1 MNLCIDQGNSRTKVA
16 LFKDGV
22 IVKNL
27 LYRSFTS
34 VDVERLFSLYP
45 ITQSIVSSVA
55 NMEPAVINAL
65 NRLSKKFVLFD
76 HLTPLPI
83 KNCYQTP
90 ETLGHDR
97 IAAAVGAAHLCPGQ
111 NLLIIDAGSAVTY
124 DFVSAE
130 QGYLGGNIAPGIK
143 MRLTAL
149 NQMTKR
155 LPKVEVEPDAL
166 TPLFGKN
173 TKEAMAAGVVRGL
186 VFEVKGYMRQLKE
199 QRLHP
204 ARLRLRGVQ
213 RHQPQPCVLQHSAG
227 QAERRLAGGN
237 VCGRQYRDGGGSRS
251 LLARYS
257 AVRSHSAVQYSRHSQ
272 GERYRERGGGH

>member
-1 MNLCIDQGNSRTKVA
+1 MNLCIDQGNSRTKIA
-16 LFKDGV
+16 LFKKDGR

-27 LYRSFTS
+27 LYKSFTS
-34 VDVERLFSLYP
+34 ADVERLFSLYP

-111 NLLIIDAGSAVTY
+111 NLLIVDAGSAVTY

-143 MRLTAL
+143 MRLTVL
-149 NQMTKR
+149 HQMTKK
-155 LPKVEVEPDAL
+155 LPQLEVEQNAL

-173 TKEAMAAGVVRGL
+173 TKEAIAAGVVRGV
-186 VFEVKGYMRQLKE
+186 VFEVKGYMRALSE
-199 QRLHP
+199 QGIDFV
-204 ARLRLRGVQ
+204 AF
-213 RHQPQPCVLQHSAG
+213 AT
-227 QAERRLAGGN
+227 
-237 VCGRQYRDGGGSRS
+237 
-251 LLARYS
+251 
-257 AVRSHSAVQYSRHSQ
+257 
-272 GERYRERGGGH
+272 GGHAPYILNGVKDGMRHEPNLVLIGLNKILEYNMHGA

>member
-1 MNLCIDQGNSRTKVA
+1 MNLCIDQGNSRTKIA
-16 LFKDGV
+16 LFKKDGR

-27 LYRSFTS
+27 LYKSFTS
-34 VDVERLFSLYP
+34 ADVERLFSLYP

-97 IAAAVGAAHLCPGQ
+97 IAAAIGAAHLCPGQ
-111 NLLIIDAGSAVTY
+111 NLLIVDAGSAITY

-143 MRLTAL
+143 MRLTVL
-149 NQMTKR
+149 HQMTKK
-155 LPKVEVEPDAL
+155 LPQVEVEQNAL

-173 TKEAMAAGVVRGL
+173 TKEAIAAGVVRGV
-186 VFEVKGYMRQLKE
+186 VFEVKGYMRALSE
-199 QRLHP
+199 QGIDFV
-204 ARLRLRGVQ
+204 AF
-213 RHQPQPCVLQHSAG
+213 AT
-227 QAERRLAGGN
+227 
-237 VCGRQYRDGGGSRS
+237 
-251 LLARYS
+251 
-257 AVRSHSAVQYSRHSQ
+257 
-272 GERYRERGGGH
+272 GGHAPYILNGVKDGMRHEPNLVLIGLNKILEYNMHGA

>member
-1 MNLCIDQGNSRTKVA
+1 MNLCIDQGNSRTKIA
-16 LFKDGV
+16 LFKKDGR

-27 LYRSFTS
+27 LYKSFTS
-34 VDVERLFSLYP
+34 ADVERLFSLYP

-97 IAAAVGAAHLCPGQ
+97 IAAAVGAAHLCSGQ
-111 NLLIIDAGSAVTY
+111 NLLIVDAGSAVTY

-143 MRLTAL
+143 MRLTVL
-149 NQMTKR
+149 HQMTKK
-155 LPKVEVEPDAL
+155 LPQLEVEQNAL

-173 TKEAMAAGVVRGL
+173 TKEAIAAGVVRGV
-186 VFEVKGYMRQLKE
+186 VFEVKGYMRALSE
-199 QRLHP
+199 QGIDFV
-204 ARLRLRGVQ
+204 AF
-213 RHQPQPCVLQHSAG
+213 AT
-227 QAERRLAGGN
+227 
-237 VCGRQYRDGGGSRS
+237 
-251 LLARYS
+251 
-257 AVRSHSAVQYSRHSQ
+257 
-272 GERYRERGGGH
+272 GGHAPYILNGVKDGMRHEPNLVLIGLNKILEYNMHGA

>member
-1 MNLCIDQGNSRTKVA
+1 MNLCIDQGNSRTKIA
-16 LFKDGV
+16 LFKKDGR

-27 LYRSFTS
+27 LYKSFTS
-34 VDVERLFSLYP
+34 ADVERLFSLYP

-65 NRLSKKFVLFD
+65 NRLSKRFVLFD

-111 NLLIIDAGSAVTY
+111 NLLIVDAGSAVTY

-143 MRLTAL
+143 MRLTVL
-149 NQMTKR
+149 HQMTKR
-155 LPKVEVEPDAL
+155 LPKVEVEQNAL

-173 TKEAMAAGVVRGL
+173 TKEAIAAGVVRGV
-186 VFEVKGYMRQLKE
+186 VFEVKGYMRALSE
-199 QRLHP
+199 QGIDFV
-204 ARLRLRGVQ
+204 AF
-213 RHQPQPCVLQHSAG
+213 AT
-227 QAERRLAGGN
+227 
-237 VCGRQYRDGGGSRS
+237 
-251 LLARYS
+251 
-257 AVRSHSAVQYSRHSQ
+257 
-272 GERYRERGGGH
+272 GGHAPYILNGVKDGMRHEPNLVLIGLNKILEYNMHGA

>member
-34 VDVERLFSLYP
+34 VDLERLFSLYP
-45 ITQSIVSSVA
+45 IKNSIVSSVA

-65 NRLSKKFVLFD
+65 HRLSKRFVLFD

-97 IAAAVGAAHLCPGQ
+97 IAAAVGAAHLSPGQ
-111 NLLIIDAGSAVTY
+111 NLLIVDAGSAVTY

-143 MRLTAL
+143 MRLTSL

-155 LPKVEVEPDAL
+155 LPLVDVEENAFR
-166 TPLFGKN
+166 PLFGKN
-173 TKEAMAAGVVRGL
+173 TREAIAVGVVRGI
-186 VFEVKGYMRQLKE
+186 VFEVKGYMRSLKD
-199 QRLHP
+199 QKT
-204 ARLRLRGVQ
+204 
-213 RHQPQPCVLQHSAG
+213 SFTT
-227 QAERRLAGGN
+227 
-237 VCGRQYRDGGGSRS
+237 YIT
-251 LLARYS
+251 
-257 AVRSHSAVQYSRHSQ
+257 
-272 GERYRERGGGH
+272 GGHAPYILDAMKRQEVIGEPHLVLIGLNRILEYNTNN

>member
-1 MNLCIDQGNSRTKVA
+1 MNLCIDQGNSRTKIA
-16 LFKDGV
+16 LFKKDGR

-27 LYRSFTS
+27 LYKSFTS
-34 VDVERLFSLYP
+34 ADVERLFSLYP

-111 NLLIIDAGSAVTY
+111 NLLIVDAGSAVTY

-143 MRLTAL
+143 MRLTVL
-149 NQMTKR
+149 HQMTKK
-155 LPKVEVEPDAL
+155 LPQVEVEQNAL

-173 TKEAMAAGVVRGL
+173 TKEAIAAGVVRGV
-186 VFEVKGYMRQLKE
+186 VFEVKGYMRALSE
-199 QRLHP
+199 QGIDFV
-204 ARLRLRGVQ
+204 AF
-213 RHQPQPCVLQHSAG
+213 AT
-227 QAERRLAGGN
+227 
-237 VCGRQYRDGGGSRS
+237 
-251 LLARYS
+251 
-257 AVRSHSAVQYSRHSQ
+257 
-272 GERYRERGGGH
+272 GGHAPYILNGMKDGMRHEPNLVLIGLNKILEYNMHGA